1 MKKYL
6 LITICSA
13 LLLVGCGNISS
24 DNQSANKK
32 ESKKEIMNVS
42 LEQIEKIDLYE
53 KGECTNISSDSKEF
67 LDLISVIEENEYT
80 GKDGK
85 GKATVTDSIFIVP
98 EGMSYAEYT
107 EAEGCRI
114 YIVRFKE
121 KQSISYAGYSSKRAN
136 VDEIFI
142 IPEKNMFGI
151 IIIDQNDNSKYYE
164 TFMDV
169 EKNIFE

>member
-1 MKKYL
+1 MKKL
-6 LITICSA
+6 FLISLCII
-13 LLLVGCGNISS
+13 LLLVGCGRVYN
-24 DNQSANKK
+24 DNQSSDEK

-42 LEQIEKIDLYE
+42 LEQIETIDLYE
-53 KGECTNISSDSKEF
+53 KGECRNISSDSKEF

-85 GKATVTDSIFIVP
+85 GNAAVTDSIFIVP
-98 EGMSYAEYT
+98 EGMTYAEYT
-107 EAEGCRI
+107 EDEGCRI

-121 KQSISYAGYSSKRAN
+121 KQSISYAGYSSKKAN

-151 IIIDQNDNSKYYE
+151 IIVDQNDNSKYYE